1 VTTDQILIGI
11 GLTLALAVGCQVAAS
26 RLHVPALILLLPA
39 GFTAG
44 ALTVTVHPDQL
55 LGPAFQPL
63 VSLSVAVILYDAG
76 LSLDL
81 TKLVG
86 STRRVALRLI
96 GLGVAVTCV
105 LAALTAARLLG
116 LSGRSALMLG
126 TILVVS
132 GPTVVGPIL
141 RFVHPVQRL
150 HRILTWEGALID
162 PIGAIL
168 GALVFHAVTASV
180 QPGLAAGVG
189 QFLISVGVGVAGAA
203 VGSVVLWLL
212 LTKLDLDEAIG
223 TSTQLATVVAVAA
236 ACDALRD
243 DTGLVAAIGMGLVVA
258 NHPQFDV
265 PARRPFLETLVQLI
279 LGVLFISISAT
290 VTPAS
295 LRHLLLPTLALVAV
309 LVLVARP
316 LVAFGATVRAGLSR
330 GERGFIGWMAPR
342 GIVAAATASTFSA
355 GLAAQGVA
363 GADEILPVTFL
374 VIVVTVGLYGLT
386 AEPVARRLGVVRSA
400 RSRPLLVGDEDWML
414 RLGRVLQAGGLD
426 VLMWA
431 GLPERRAQIRDAGLE
446 LAPGELLAAATGRG
460 AELEGVTTVLVL
472 TGDDDFNVLA
482 SMVLRPSVDGP
493 VYHLRPAGQD
503 REVIAPVTAGQSLFA
518 APLTRPVLADRCAR
532 GAQFSLCAAAEEAP
546 PGHDVLFVLGAEG
559 RLLPVTEQDA
569 PTPRSDGQL
578 VLLGP
583 ALPQPPTSLTE
594 PARRTVPTA
603 TTPTPPTDPE
613 R

>member
-1 VTTDQILIGI
+1 
-11 GLTLALAVGCQVAAS
+11 
-26 RLHVPALILLLPA
+26 
-39 GFTAG
+39 
-44 ALTVTVHPDQL
+44 
-55 LGPAFQPL
+55 
-63 VSLSVAVILYDAG
+63 
-76 LSLDL
+76 
-81 TKLVG
+81 
-86 STRRVALRLI
+86 
-96 GLGVAVTCV
+96 
-105 LAALTAARLLG
+105 
-116 LSGRSALMLG
+116 
-126 TILVVS
+126 
-132 GPTVVGPIL
+132 
-141 RFVHPVQRL
+141 
-150 HRILTWEGALID
+150 
-162 PIGAIL
+162 
-168 GALVFHAVTASV
+168 
-180 QPGLAAGVG
+180 
-189 QFLISVGVGVAGAA
+189 
-203 VGSVVLWLL
+203 
-212 LTKLDLDEAIG
+212 
-223 TSTQLATVVAVAA
+223 VVAVAA

-316 LVAFGATVRAGLSR
+316 LVALGATVRAGLSR